1 MTPPTRF
8 HLSLPQS
15 GRGPGVLVLHEA
27 WGLTD
32 DIVWAAD
39 KLAGHGYVALAP
51 DLTPAM
57 RGMAGAMAQLV
68 VGRGPLI
75 ALTHQHVDHL
85 LCRPEVDSTDVAVV
99 GFSMGGAL
107 ALLLDRHPR
116 VSLLGCNY
124 GMVPRGA
131 LQARDVPVVASFGGN
146 DRLLPRRDGP
156 IRRRLAAS
164 SLTHDIVVYPD
175 AGHSFMTPIDIQVRP
190 KVKALG
196 GIGEHEPSSEMA
208 WGRLLQ
214 QMSRHLPATA
224 G

>member
-15 GRGPGVLVLHEA
+15 GRGPGVLILHEA

-51 DLTPAM
+51 DLAPAM
-57 RGMAGAMAQLV
+57 GGMTGALAQLV

-75 ALTHQHVDHL
+75 TIAHRHVDHL
-85 LCRPEVDSTDVAVV
+85 LSRPEVHSMHVAVV

-107 ALLLDRHPR
+107 ALTLDRHPS

-131 LQARDVPVVASFGGN
+131 LQTREVPVVASFGGK
-146 DRLLPRRDGP
+146 DPLLPRGDGP
-156 IRRRLAAS
+156 ILRRLAGS

-175 AGHSFMTPIDIQVRP
+175 AGHSFMTPIDTEVRP
-190 KVKALG
+190 RVKALG
-196 GIGEHEPSSEMA
+196 GIGEHEPSSRMA
-208 WGRLLQ
+208 WDRLLG
-214 QMSRHLPATA
+214 QMSLHHPVMT

>member
-8 HLSLPQS
+8 HLSLPQG

-51 DLTPAM
+51 DLVPAM
-57 RGMAGAMAQLV
+57 RGMAGALAQLV

-75 ALTHQHVDHL
+75 TIAHQHVDHL
-85 LCRPEVDSTDVAVV
+85 MSRPEVDSTSVAVV

-107 ALLLDRHPR
+107 ALMLDRHPG

-124 GMVPRGA
+124 GMVPRMA
-131 LQARDVPVVASFGGN
+131 LETRDVPVVASFGGT
-146 DRLLPRRDGP
+146 DRLLPRGDGP
-156 IRRRLAAS
+156 IRRRLAS
-164 SLTHDIVVYPD
+164 SNLTHDIVVYPD
-175 AGHSFMTPIDIQVRP
+175 AGHSFMTPLDVQVRARA
-190 KVKALG
+190 KALG
-196 GIGEHEPSSEMA
+196 GIGEHEPSSGMA
-208 WGRLLQ
+208 WDRLLG
-214 QMSRHLPATA
+214 QMSRHLPATT